1 MLQYIG
7 FHLHGSEYAI
17 PITKVREIINLP
29 EITTL
34 PDSPAYLQ
42 GVTNLRGSVIPIVNI
57 KRLMQLPEIEQSAPK
72 VIVIASGK
80 MTFGVLVD
88 DITGVENIDDASIE
102 SPESMRHG
110 RVEQVEGVAKLGNR
124 LVVLLDPKKLIP
136 LQDQSMLEDVN
147 EDFTVSSSGDIV
159 EVRRTVQTMGGTV
172 QVKEFHDAKQ
182 FFEKKVSSDSNDP
195 RLLLFNEMMAFMD
208 AISGSDY
215 ERADSI
221 MQGIIKDSQG
231 DLYKEVGK
239 VTRKLHDALKS
250 FHDSIDPKLRDLAT
264 TDMPNA
270 KDKLEFVIKSTEE
283 AANKTMGIVEKYI
296 ASMDTLSGHISKLQK
311 PADSVQYLK
320 AFQAELEEDMN
331 AVLMTQSFQDLTG
344 QTIKKVIALV
354 SNLERELV
362 ELIATFGVKLESIT
376 ETEQQAVVSEKV
388 SQSDVDDLLKEFG
401 F

>member
-34 PDSPAYLQ
+34 PDSPSYLQ

-57 KRLMQLPEIEQSAPK
+57 KRLMQLPETEQPAPK

-88 DITGVENIDDASIE
+88 DITGVENIDDSAIE

-110 RVEQVEGVAKLGNR
+110 RSEQVEGVAKLGSR

-136 LQDQSMLEDVN
+136 LHDQSMLEDVT
-147 EDFTVSSSGDIV
+147 EDFTVSSAGDIV

-182 FFEKKVSSDSNDP
+182 FFEKKASSDTHDP
-195 RLLLFNEMMAFMD
+195 RLVLFNEMMEFME
-208 AISGSDY
+208 AISVSDY
-215 ERADSI
+215 DRADSI

-239 VTRKLHDALKS
+239 VTRKLHDALKA
-250 FHDSIDPKLRDLAT
+250 FHDSIDPRLKDLAIN
-264 TDMPNA
+264 DMPNA

-296 ASMDTLSGHISKLQK
+296 TSMDTLSGHINKLQK
-311 PADSVQYLK
+311 PAESVQYLK
-320 AFQAELEEDMN
+320 SFQAELEEDMN

-376 ETEQQAVVSEKV
+376 EPEQQAVVSEKI

>member
-34 PDSPAYLQ
+34 PDSPSYLQ

-57 KRLMQLPEIEQSAPK
+57 KRLMQLPETEQSAPK

-88 DITGVENIDDASIE
+88 DITGVENIEDSSIE

-110 RVEQVEGVAKLGNR
+110 RTEQVEGVAKLGNR
-124 LVVLLDPKKLIP
+124 LVVLLEPKKLIP
-136 LQDQSMLEDVN
+136 LQDQSVLEEVT
-147 EDFTVSSSGDIV
+147 EDFTVSTSGDIV
-159 EVRRTVQTMGGTV
+159 EVRRTVQTMGGSV
-172 QVKEFHDAKQ
+172 QIKELHDAKQ
-182 FFEKKVSSDSNDP
+182 FFEKKVSSTDANDP
-195 RLLLFNEMMAFMD
+195 RLILFNEMMAFMD
-208 AISGSDY
+208 AIAVGDY
-215 ERADSI
+215 DRADGI
-221 MQGIIKDSQG
+221 MQGIIKDSHG

-239 VTRKLHDALKS
+239 VTRKLHDALKA
-250 FHDSIDPKLRDLAT
+250 FHDSIDPRLKDLAT
-264 TDMPNA
+264 NDMPNA
-270 KDKLEFVIKSTEE
+270 KDKLEFVIRSTEE

-296 ASMDTLSGHISKLQK
+296 TSMDTLSAHIGKLQK
-311 PADSVQYLK
+311 PAESVQYLK
-320 AFQAELEEDMN
+320 HFQAELDADMN

-362 ELIATFGVKLESIT
+362 ELIATFGVKLESAS
-376 ETEQQAVVSEKV
+376 ETPETVVSEKV

>member
-57 KRLMQLPEIEQSAPK
+57 KRLMQLPETEQSAPK

-136 LQDQSMLEDVN
+136 LQDQSVLEDVT

-182 FFEKKVSSDSNDP
+182 FFEKKVSADSHDP

-296 ASMDTLSGHISKLQK
+296 ASMDTLSGHIGKLQK
-311 PADSVQYLK
+311 PAESVQYLK